1 MIPKS
6 TAAQVSYKMVH
17 LHITYAH
24 PLLDVKSSLR
34 YLMHHKCY
42 VSRCQCTTDSSFA
55 FWNFLIIFSNIFYS
69 WLVESVSAEPV
80 DTKEYMCPVPSR
92 VQLFAALQTGA
103 HQAPLSMGFSRQEDW
118 SGLPCP
124 PPGDLPDPGIE
135 PRSPALLHCRW
146 ILYHC
151 TTWEAQG
158 GGQAVTKKVRKIQ
171 GGILILSS
179 PSGSFQLLSVCGFTS
194 FLVPATSAF

>member
-1 MIPKS
+1 MSPSK
-6 TAAQVSYKMVH
+6 
-17 LHITYAH
+17 H

-135 PRSPALLHCRW
+135 PASLTSPALAGGFL
-146 ILYHC
+146 
-151 TTWEAQG
+151 TTSSTWVKCSLSLV
-158 GGQAVTKKVRKIQ
+158 GQALSLGLSSNLKKVMPVK
-171 GGILILSS
+171 
-179 PSGSFQLLSVCGFTS
+179 
-194 FLVPATSAF
+194 